1 MSSYFDWAEAK
12 ARRQAPGEVSSFDVV
27 DWPDIAVTE
36 TELNLEDT
44 AKLRAMVDER
54 ELAAQIS
61 GAGPR

>member
-1 MSSYFDWAEAK
+1 
-12 ARRQAPGEVSSFDVV
+12 V

-54 ELAAQIS
+54 ELAAQIAE
-61 GAGPR
+61 GGHR